1 MGRHIPAKIR
11 RVVQAKFAFRQGV
24 RCGFPGC
31 KKPAMDF
38 HHTKRFALVKRHLA
52 EEIVPL
58 CKIHHELAHAG
69 LIENEEGDPL
79 NWEIGEGRK
88 VSRATIEI
96 DRLVNKK
103 GRQAT
108 MRGDEIVEKKDHRQR
123 WI

>member
-1 MGRHIPAKIR
+1 M
-11 RVVQAKFAFRQGV
+11 
-24 RCGFPGC
+24 
-31 KKPAMDF
+31 
-38 HHTKRFALVKRHLA
+38 HHTKRFAIKRRHLA

-69 LIENEEGDPL
+69 LIKNEEGDPL

-96 DRLVNKK
+96 DQLVNKK

-108 MRGDEIVEKKDHRQR
+108 MRVDEIVGKKDQCQR